1 MKEYV
6 KCFKCGIEVE
16 EGFEWVS
23 YQDNHSY
30 CSECGNELQRL
41 IMINN
46 TWIMNAKE
54 TKIFNSIARAWKK
67 RIEGEFTFKDFDILY
82 NAFMDKLTEEE
93 QKRIKYNLNRCG
105 M

>member
-1 MKEYV
+1 MKKYI

-16 EGFEWVS
+16 EGFQWVS
-23 YQDNHSY
+23 SSDNNSY

-41 IMINN
+41 AMINN

-67 RIEGEFTFKDFDILY
+67 KVEGEFTFKDFQILY
-82 NAFMDKLTEEE
+82 DAFMDKLTKDEKE
-93 QKRIKYNLNRCG
+93 RIKYNLERVG
-105 M
+105 L